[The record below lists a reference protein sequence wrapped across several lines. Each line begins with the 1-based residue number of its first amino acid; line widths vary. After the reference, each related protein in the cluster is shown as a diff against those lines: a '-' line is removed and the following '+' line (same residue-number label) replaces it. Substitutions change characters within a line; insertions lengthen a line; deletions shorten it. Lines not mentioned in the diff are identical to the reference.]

1 MAREAVDA
9 AEEEEEEIILDPAL
23 KKEASKSSS
32 KLEILGKLPKYK
44 KGDLD
49 V

>member
-9 AEEEEEEIILDPAL
+9 AEEEEEEIILDPPL
-23 KKEASKSSS
+23 KKEVSKSSS